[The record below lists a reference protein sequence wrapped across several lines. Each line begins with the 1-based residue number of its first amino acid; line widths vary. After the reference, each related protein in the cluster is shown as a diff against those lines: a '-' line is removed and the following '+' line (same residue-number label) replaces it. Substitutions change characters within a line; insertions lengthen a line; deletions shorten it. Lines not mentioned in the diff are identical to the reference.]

1 MGLTSLLLA
10 LVGLVLF
17 FLLFSG
23 GLGMLISF
31 PMAVFGFIFGIIGA
45 TKKEKTATAGIVF
58 SILLIL
64 LDVAIYFIAFHGHV
78 KLF

>member
-31 PMAVFGFIFGIIGA
+31 PMAVFGLIFGIIGA
-45 TKKEKTATAGIVF
+45 TKKQKTAPAGIVF
-58 SILLIL
+58 SIIVLR